1 MPNAFINYRRSDAA
15 QSAQALHTQLRTRF
29 GPSAVFFDVSAILP
43 GSTWP
48 SRLESAVASADV
60 LISVIGPRWLTAANE
75 YGQRRLDNET
85 DWVRKEIAHA
95 ISARIPIIPL
105 LVAGANELPPLAALP
120 ADITDL
126 LGHQYLK
133 LRDEKWDGDLAELTG
148 LLESNYGFVDNQS
161 PVILPSPEKQNMS
174 ALSSDELEV
183 ELAKLPGWQ
192 PVESIV
198 PNDYPKPRQEL
209 RKIYRFKTF
218 KAAVEFMH
226 SAVPR
231 INELKHHPRW
241 ANQWRT
247 VTVYLSTWDIGN
259 RISAADVQMAHE
271 LEKLYKK

>member
-43 GSTWP
+43 GSMWP

-120 ADITDL
+120 ADITDP

-133 LRDEKWDGDLAELTG
+133 LRDEK
-148 LLESNYGFVDNQS
+148 
-161 PVILPSPEKQNMS
+161 
-174 ALSSDELEV
+174 LSL
-183 ELAKLPGWQ
+183 
-192 PVESIV
+192 IH
-198 PNDYPKPRQEL
+198 
-209 RKIYRFKTF
+209 I
-218 KAAVEFMH
+218 
-226 SAVPR
+226 
-231 INELKHHPRW
+231 
-241 ANQWRT
+241 
-247 VTVYLSTWDIGN
+247 
-259 RISAADVQMAHE
+259 
-271 LEKLYKK
+271 